1 MAIHFVFTQLDISF
15 PVDNN
20 RSHQCWSRSSLC
32 PTYVLN
38 YLFAPC
44 GCLSIYRFVHCGFC
58 FWLLRRVSFHFTSI
72 CVWWH
77 RPLLG
82 HPVAACFL
90 FSSAADDAIPCHTG
104 HWRCSINFE
113 RPRKTICAMGAYQGY
128 QVRCEVVLSLQT
140 MKFSFV

>member
-32 PTYVLN
+32 PTYVLY
-38 YLFAPC
+38 YLFAPV
-44 GCLSIYRFVHCGFC
+44 CLSIA
-58 FWLLRRVSFHFTSI
+58 LSIAVSVSGYCVVFHFTSI

-77 RPLLG
+77 HPLLG

-113 RPRKTICAMGAYQGY
+113 RPRKTICAMGAY
-128 QVRCEVVLSLQT
+128 
-140 MKFSFV
+140 